1 MGCGSSREENISPL
15 SQSYKK
21 EAGESIKVKRGGQL
35 LQIEKILR
43 LKNRPAKI
51 SSEIDVIQWDKLNDN
66 SGEENSK
73 EHIKELNKVFESP
86 ENNPSAERSAEVSN
100 SEDDPDIV
108 SLQSV
113 HPTFALSLDDAFR
126 RSNGSQT
133 SPVKD
138 QSAFDWDLS
147 DRTDIGKIPNNYAY
161 IKILPDTLQRFEIPA
176 FFVETQT
183 NPPTRATSHKEEG
196 DVEAVILEDAI
207 VQTDQVCLH
216 FNPSIYTLFT
226 F

>member
-15 SQSYKK
+15 SQSYKI

-51 SSEIDVIQWDKLNDN
+51 SSEIDIIQWDKLNDN
-66 SGEENSK
+66 SGEENCK

-86 ENNPSAERSAEVSN
+86 ENNPSAECSAEVSN

-161 IKILPDTLQRFEIPA
+161 IKILPDF
-176 FFVETQT
+176 
-183 NPPTRATSHKEEG
+183 
-196 DVEAVILEDAI
+196 
-207 VQTDQVCLH
+207 
-216 FNPSIYTLFT
+216 
-226 F
+226 

>member
-15 SQSYKK
+15 SQSYKL
-21 EAGESIKVKRGGQL
+21 EAGGEAIKVKRGGQL
-35 LQIEKILR
+35 LHIEKILR
-43 LKNRPAKI
+43 LNRPKI
-51 SSEIDVIQWDKLNDN
+51 SSEIDVIQWDKLNN
-66 SGEENSK
+66 SAGGENNK
-73 EHIKELNKVFESP
+73 EHIKELNKVFDSP
-86 ENNPSAERSAEVSN
+86 ENPSDSAERSAEYS

-147 DRTDIGKIPNNYAY
+147 DRTDIGNNAKIR
-161 IKILPDTLQRFEIPA
+161 I
-176 FFVETQT
+176 FF
-183 NPPTRATSHKEEG
+183 
-196 DVEAVILEDAI
+196 
-207 VQTDQVCLH
+207 
-216 FNPSIYTLFT
+216 SI
-226 F
+226 

>member
-15 SQSYKK
+15 SQSYKL
-21 EAGESIKVKRGGQL
+21 EAGGEAIKVKRGGQL
-35 LQIEKILR
+35 LHIEKILR
-43 LKNRPAKI
+43 LNRPKI
-51 SSEIDVIQWDKLNDN
+51 SSEIDVIQWDKLNN
-66 SGEENSK
+66 SAGGENNK
-73 EHIKELNKVFESP
+73 ERIKELNKVFDSP
-86 ENNPSAERSAEVSN
+86 ENPSDSAERSAEYS

-147 DRTDIGKIPNNYAY
+147 DRTDIGNNAG
-161 IKILPDTLQRFEIPA
+161 IFFQFRETA
-176 FFVETQT
+176 FF
-183 NPPTRATSHKEEG
+183 ASM
-196 DVEAVILEDAI
+196 
-207 VQTDQVCLH
+207 
-216 FNPSIYTLFT
+216 FF
-226 F
+226 

>member
-1 MGCGSSREENISPL
+1 M
-15 SQSYKK
+15 
-21 EAGESIKVKRGGQL
+21 
-35 LQIEKILR
+35 QIEKILR

-147 DRTDIGKIPNNYAY
+147 DRTDIGNINTMSTY
-161 IKILPDTLQRFEIPA
+161 LH
-176 FFVETQT
+176 T
-183 NPPTRATSHKEEG
+183 NPARFLTHIFWRVSLLG
-196 DVEAVILEDAI
+196 RYVINCKDLKF
-207 VQTDQVCLH
+207 LP
-216 FNPSIYTLFT
+216 FL
-226 F
+226 

>member
-86 ENNPSAERSAEVSN
+86 ENTNPSAERSSEVSN

-147 DRTDIGKIPNNYAY
+147 DRTDIGNIN
-161 IKILPDTLQRFEIPA
+161 
-176 FFVETQT
+176 T
-183 NPPTRATSHKEEG
+183 NPARFLTHIFSEG
-196 DVEAVILEDAI
+196 
-207 VQTDQVCLH
+207 
-216 FNPSIYTLFT
+216 
-226 F
+226 

>member
-15 SQSYKK
+15 SQSYKL

-43 LKNRPAKI
+43 LNNRPKI
-51 SSEIDVIQWDKLNDN
+51 SSEIDVIQWDKLNN
-66 SGEENSK
+66 SAGGVKNNSK
-73 EHIKELNKVFESP
+73 EHIQELNKVFDSP
-86 ENNPSAERSAEVSN
+86 ENPSAAERSAEYSTG

-147 DRTDIGKIPNNYAY
+147 DRTDIGN
-161 IKILPDTLQRFEIPA
+161 
-176 FFVETQT
+176 
-183 NPPTRATSHKEEG
+183 
-196 DVEAVILEDAI
+196 
-207 VQTDQVCLH
+207 
-216 FNPSIYTLFT
+216 
-226 F
+226 

>member
-1 MGCGSSREENISPL
+1 MGCGSSREDNISPL
-15 SQSYKK
+15 SQSYKL
-21 EAGESIKVKRGGQL
+21 EAGGEAIKVKRGGQL

-43 LKNRPAKI
+43 LNNRPKI
-51 SSEIDVIQWDKLNDN
+51 SSEIDVIQWDKLNN
-66 SGEENSK
+66 SAGVKNNSK
-73 EHIKELNKVFESP
+73 EHIQELNKVFDSP
-86 ENNPSAERSAEVSN
+86 ENPSAAERSAEYSTG

-147 DRTDIGKIPNNYAY
+147 DRTDIGN
-161 IKILPDTLQRFEIPA
+161 
-176 FFVETQT
+176 
-183 NPPTRATSHKEEG
+183 
-196 DVEAVILEDAI
+196 
-207 VQTDQVCLH
+207 
-216 FNPSIYTLFT
+216 
-226 F
+226 